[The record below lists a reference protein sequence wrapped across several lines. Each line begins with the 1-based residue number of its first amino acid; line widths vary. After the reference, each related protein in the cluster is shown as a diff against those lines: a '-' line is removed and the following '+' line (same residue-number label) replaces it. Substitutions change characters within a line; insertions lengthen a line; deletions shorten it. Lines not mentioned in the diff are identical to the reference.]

1 MNNKLGRKHFY
12 GWKLAKTKG
21 NLKPES
27 SMKIAWNTCDREFGG
42 LTSVSA
48 MKTSTNGSFENFQ
61 RQQLPF
67 REIYVKY
74 FEKNSIWFI
83 AFCIAFSITNLLPMK
98 SKASNKHSIHM

>member
-1 MNNKLGRKHFY
+1 MNYKLGRKHFY

-27 SMKIAWNTCDREFGG
+27 SMKIAWNTCNREFGG